1 MQKRGGNAKLRVTKT
16 DVWLDVYTAYETG
29 TAVYAFTVGDQPQ
42 TLERRYFMIW
52 KRAVTSRG
60 VEIYSCRL

>member
-52 KRAVTSRG
+52 KRQSRRG
-60 VEIYSCRL
+60 AWKIYSSRL